1 MIAVIVLAALA
12 VTAGV
17 VVGIVALLVMIVKAM
32 VRAVRGPGRPAAM
45 SSGDAIL
52 PITGDEELEFERIV
66 SREWPSN

>member
-17 VVGIVALLVMIVKAM
+17 VVGFIALLVMIVKAI
-32 VRAVRGPGRPAAM
+32 VRAVRGPARPAAK

-52 PITGDEELEFERIV
+52 TITGDEELEFERIV